1 MSKVGIEPQHSGV
14 VLQEG
19 AGWQASLELELREQG
34 GRTVLG
40 LNRHQGPLM
49 VQRPFYPQG
58 EPGCH
63 LYILH
68 PPGGVVAG
76 DSLKISVRVSS
87 LARALLTTPAAGK
100 IYRSTGPQALLEQTL
115 TVEGGAALEWMPLE
129 TIVYD
134 QARAL
139 LKTRVDLAAGGAFVG
154 WEVLCL
160 GLPAAGQPY
169 RAGQVR
175 QDLEVWQEGRPLV
188 LERGH
193 YQGGS
198 PALEAVWGMAGRLV
212 SGTLLATGAGGELL
226 TAVRAAAREVGQPGQ
241 FTATLVSGLLVCR
254 YLGWEA
260 EAARRYFLRAWE
272 IIRPAVL
279 GQAACPPRVWCL

>member
-1 MSKVGIEPQHSGV
+1 
-14 VLQEG
+14 LQERN
-19 AGWQASLELELREQG
+19 GWRASLELELHDSG

-49 VQRPFYPQG
+49 VQRPFYPEG
-58 EPGCH
+58 EQGCH

-76 DSLKISVRVSS
+76 DGLHIAIR
-87 LARALLTTPAAGK
+87 LRTGARTLVTTPAAGK
-100 IYRSTGPQALLEQTL
+100 VYRSPGPQALVEQSL
-115 TVEGGAALEWMPLE
+115 AVEDGAALEWLPLE

-134 QARAL
+134 QARAQL
-139 LKTRVDLAAGGAFVG
+139 RTRVDLSNGAAFVG
-154 WEVLCL
+154 WEIICL
-160 GLPAAGQPY
+160 GLPAAGQPF

-175 QDLEVWQEGRPLV
+175 QDFEIWRQGQPLV
-188 LERGH
+188 LERGR

-198 PALEAVWGMAGRLV
+198 PALEAAWGLGGRLA
-212 SGTLLATGAGGELL
+212 SGTLVATGGDADLV
-226 TAVRAAAREVGQPGQ
+226 TAVRAGAQEVGQPGQ

-279 GQAACPPRVWCL
+279 GQAACPPRIWKL

>member
-1 MSKVGIEPQHSGV
+1 MDTAPQEDSG
-14 VLQEG
+14 
-19 AGWQASLELELREQG
+19 WRASLELELHESA

-49 VQRPFYPQG
+49 VQRPFYPEG
-58 EPGCH
+58 DRACH

-76 DSLKISVRVSS
+76 DGLNISVNLRTG
-87 LARALLTTPAAGK
+87 ARALITTPAAGK
-100 IYRSTGPQALLEQTL
+100 VYRSPGPQARVEQSL
-115 TVEGGAALEWMPLE
+115 SVERGAALEWLPLE

-134 QARAL
+134 QARAHL
-139 LKTRVDLAAGGAFVG
+139 ITRVDLSGDAAYVG
-154 WEVLCL
+154 WEILCL
-160 GLPAAGQPY
+160 GLPASGQPY

-175 QDLEVWQEGRPLV
+175 QDLEVWQEGQPLV
-188 LERGH
+188 LERGG

-198 PALEAVWGMAGRLV
+198 PALEAPWGLGGRLV
-212 SGTLLATGAGGELL
+212 SGTILASGGHGELL
-226 TAVRAAAREVGQPGQ
+226 AAVRAGAQEVGQPGQ
-241 FTATLVSGLLVCR
+241 FAATLVSGMLVCR

-260 EAARRYFLRAWE
+260 ESCRRYFLRAWE

-279 GQAACPPRVWCL
+279 GLPACPPRIWSL